1 MASTVIGTFFM
12 ALHSAQGPQL
22 RLPYGSR
29 PEFGALMVW
38 LFAYVQ
44 HDGLSLEG
52 EALHTTVHGGVKVW
66 VGVLAVRRNTAA
78 KEDDA
83 WMSRNSSVPS
93 PSAPD

>member
-1 MASTVIGTFFM
+1 M
-12 ALHSAQGPQL
+12 P
-22 RLPYGSR
+22 
-29 PEFGALMVW
+29 
-38 LFAYVQ
+38 VQ
-44 HDGLSLEG
+44 HDGHGGLSLDG

-66 VGVLAVRRNTAA
+66 VVVVTAVRARARAGSAWQACRGVLAVRRNTAA